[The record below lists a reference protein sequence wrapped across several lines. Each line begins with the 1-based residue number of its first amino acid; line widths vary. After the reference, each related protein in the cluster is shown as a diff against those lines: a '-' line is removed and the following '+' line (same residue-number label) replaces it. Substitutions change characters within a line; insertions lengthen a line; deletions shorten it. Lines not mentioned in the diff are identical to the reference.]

1 MTAATLTLPDGIH
14 LGVPFAAYLSIDAIS
29 NSGALAKIRR
39 SAAYYFAT
47 RDADRSGTP
56 DMRVGSV
63 VNDLVLCPE
72 VFEDRI
78 VVCGDCCAT
87 LVKGGVCGNAGK
99 VVVDGRSYCGR
110 HAPEGAEPD
119 PRITVTEEQLRRAQD
134 MAAAVHADP
143 DASALL
149 ARCDMREVTMVWT
162 DPATGLRCKGR
173 IDAIEGRCPNPF
185 ALPKMIDLKKS
196 IKAHPDH
203 FPGEIQKRNYHGQLA
218 FYDSGWHALTGT
230 HTEPHI
236 IAVNDQ
242 KGDDVHEVGTYQ
254 IIADAIEAGRDANRK
269 ALAFIRACQ
278 DSGQWPGFG
287 ARPMSIPAWAL
298 GADEEDND
306 DGESVGEVA

>member
-1 MTAATLTLPDGIH
+1 MSPATLDLPDGVH
-14 LGVPFAAYLSIDAIS
+14 LGVPFAAYLSIPAVS
-29 NSGALAKIRR
+29 NSGSLARIRR
-39 SAAYYFAT
+39 SAAFYYANLG
-47 RDADRSGTP
+47 ADRDSTP

-63 VNDLVLCPE
+63 VNDLVLCPD
-72 VFEDRI
+72 VFESRI
-78 VVCGDCCAT
+78 VVCGPCCGT
-87 LVKGGVCGNAGK
+87 LVKGGLCGNNGK
-99 VVVDGRSYCGR
+99 VVVGGRSYCGK

-119 PRITVTEEQLRRAQD
+119 PRITVTEEQLARAQD
-134 MAAAVHADP
+134 MATAVLTDP

-149 ARCDMREVTMVWT
+149 KRCGLREVTLLWT

-173 IDAIEGRCPNPF
+173 VDAVEETTSPF
-185 ALPKMIDLKKS
+185 ELPKMLDLKKS

-203 FPGEIQKRNYHGQLA
+203 FPSEIQKRNYHGQLA

-236 IAVNDQ
+236 IAVNDV

-269 ALAFIRACQ
+269 ALAKIKACQ
-278 DSGQWPGFG
+278 DSGQYPGFG

-298 GADEEDND
+298 GADDEDD
-306 DGESVGEVA
+306 GDGESVGEVA